1 MIKFLL
7 TRQKTIKKEGT
18 SMNTRLSRIIE
29 NFTNKVMKRFSQD
42 NILSVEQMESALWE
56 DSSSFVREGIAA
68 YTEMIDQLILE
79 QKEERTVAGISVHK
93 RNVPREYLS
102 KFGQVE
108 FERTYYKME
117 AGYGFLA
124 DKVVGLESYDRI
136 SKNVCAE
143 LVDKA
148 ALMSYQRSAEE
159 AANGKV
165 TKQTVMNKIRK
176 TKGLELMPKGKGR
189 KVKVLYV
196 VADEDHVPLQNGK
209 NVIVPLITVH
219 EGIEKV
225 SKNRNRCVNAK
236 HFSEY
241 GKPTKLLWEEVGA
254 WIVEEY
260 DVDCIERIYLHGDGG
275 KWIRGGLDYLP
286 RSRFVLDKYH
296 IEKEIKTVTAGSMR
310 EYTFR
315 IRRALRNYDLD
326 EFVDVA
332 DEMLMEVESSSQGKK
347 ILRFKKY
354 IMNNWDGIVIR
365 KNECECGGSCTE
377 AQVSHVLA
385 ERLSRGPKGWSEEGL
400 KYMSKLRVF
409 KVNGERV
416 KSENLTKRNEKVEL
430 SEMEKRVIRMV
441 KQVFAEAKDYSVFE
455 KIDFTNGKL
464 TPITR
469 MFKGINHAG
478 YAF

>member
-1 MIKFLL
+1 
-7 TRQKTIKKEGT
+7 
-18 SMNTRLSRIIE
+18 MNTRLSRIIE
-29 NFTNKVMKRFSQD
+29 NFTSKVMGRFSQD
-42 NILSVEQMESALWE
+42 NILTVEEMEDWLWKDSCDFVKESVATY
-56 DSSSFVREGIAA
+56 A
-68 YTEMIDQLILE
+68 EMIDQLMV
-79 QKEERTVAGISVHK
+79 EEKQERKMAGISVHK
-93 RNVPREYLS
+93 RNVSREYLS

-108 FERTYYKME
+108 FARTYYKTE
-117 AGYGFLA
+117 TGYEYIA
-124 DKVVGLESYDRI
+124 DKAVGLEPYDRI

-143 LVDKA
+143 LVDRA
-148 ALMSYQRSAEE
+148 GLMSYQRSAKETTK
-159 AANGKV
+159 GKV

-176 TKGLELMPKGKGR
+176 TKGLELIPKGKAKKAR
-189 KVKVLYV
+189 VLYV

-241 GKPTKLLWEEVGA
+241 GKPAKVLWEEVGSWLA
-254 WIVEEY
+254 EEY
-260 DVDCIERIYLHGDGG
+260 DVDSIEQIYLHGDGAG
-275 KWIRGGLDYLP
+275 WIRAGLEYLP
-286 RSRFVLDKYH
+286 QSIFVLDKYH
-296 IEKEIKTVTAGSMR
+296 IEKSIKMVTAGSMR

-315 IRRALRNYDLD
+315 IRRALGNYDLS
-326 EFVDVA
+326 EFENVA

-347 ILRFKKY
+347 ITNFKKY

-365 KNECECGGSCTE
+365 QNDSKCGGSCTE

-385 ERLSRGPKGWSEEGL
+385 ERLSRSPKGWSEEGL

-409 KVNGERV
+409 KVNGEQV
-416 KSENLTKRNEKVEL
+416 KAENLIKRNEKIEL
-430 SEMEKRVIRMV
+430 SEMEKRVVRMV
-441 KQVFAEAKDYSVFE
+441 KEVFAEAKSYSIFE
-455 KIDFTNGKL
+455 KEDFKSSKL

-469 MFKGINHAG
+469 MFKGINRTG

>member
-29 NFTNKVMKRFSQD
+29 NFTNKVMGRFSQD
-42 NILSVEQMESALWE
+42 NILSVEEIE
-56 DSSSFVREGIAA
+56 DSLWNDSSDFVRESIAA
-68 YTEMIDQLILE
+68 YAEMIDQLILE
-79 QKEERTVAGISVHK
+79 QKQERKKARITVHK
-93 RNVPREYLS
+93 RNVSREYLS

-108 FERTYYKME
+108 FARTYYKTE
-117 AGYGFLA
+117 SGYGYLA

-143 LVDKA
+143 LVDRA
-148 ALMSYQRSAEE
+148 ALMSYQRSTEE
-159 AANGKV
+159 TTKGKV
-165 TKQTVMNKIRK
+165 TKQTVMNQIRK
-176 TKGLELMPKGKGR
+176 TKGLELIPKGK
-189 KVKVLYV
+189 VKKARFLYV

-219 EGIEKV
+219 EGIENV

-236 HFSEY
+236 HFSDY
-241 GKPTKLLWEEVGA
+241 GKPAKVLWEEVGA
-254 WIVEEY
+254 WLAEEY
-260 DVDCIERIYLHGDGG
+260 DVDSIERIYLHGDGAG
-275 KWIRGGLDYLP
+275 WIRTGLEFFP

-296 IEKEIKTVTAGSMR
+296 IEKSIKTVTGGSMR
-310 EYTFR
+310 GYSFR
-315 IRRALRNYDLD
+315 IRRALQNYDLNKFKD
-326 EFVDVA
+326 IV
-332 DEMLMEVESSSQGKK
+332 DEMLMEVESSSQGQK

-354 IMNNWDGIVIR
+354 IMNNWDGIAIR
-365 KNECECGGSCTE
+365 KNDSKCGGSCTE

-385 ERLSRGPKGWSEEGL
+385 ERLSRGPKGWSEVGL

-409 KVNGERV
+409 KVNGERI
-416 KSENLTKRNEKVEL
+416 KAENIKKRNEKVEL
-430 SEMEKRVIRMV
+430 CEMEKRVVKMV
-441 KQVFAEAKDYSVFE
+441 KEVFAEAKNYSIFE
-455 KIDFTNGKL
+455 KEDFKISKM

-469 MFKGINHAG
+469 MFKGISHTG